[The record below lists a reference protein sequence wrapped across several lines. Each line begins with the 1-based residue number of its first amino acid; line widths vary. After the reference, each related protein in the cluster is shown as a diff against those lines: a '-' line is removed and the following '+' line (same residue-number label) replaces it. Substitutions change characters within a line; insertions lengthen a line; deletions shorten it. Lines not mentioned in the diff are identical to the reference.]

1 MIVLD
6 TSAVID
12 IFRGNEKARSYMASE
27 TATTV
32 ITSYEILAGIK
43 HRKARAEER
52 FFRRFFSDVF
62 PLEMNRCAAENAA
75 DIMGSLLA
83 LGTPVNSLDVL
94 IAGIA
99 LAHGAEKIVSRDKD
113 FQQIGRIVDIDVQIY

>member
-6 TSAVID
+6 TSVMID
-12 IFRGNEKARSYMASE
+12 LFRGNEKAGSYLTSE

-43 HRKARAEER
+43 HRKAKTEER
-52 FFRRFFSDVF
+52 FFHRFFSDIL
-62 PLEMNRCAAENAA
+62 PLEMNRSAAENAA
-75 DIMGSLLA
+75 DIMGSLLT
-83 LGTPVNSLDVL
+83 LGTPINTLDVL
-94 IAGIA
+94 IAGIS

-113 FQQIGRIVDIDVQIY
+113 FLQIGKIADIEINVY